1 MEELSFVAVLV
12 DGGGGGLVW
21 CGGLLMEAEL
31 KEELCGVWV
40 PLHPELL
47 LSFVNFSA
55 RKKKEREERKRKKGW
70 EVRERKDGEKE
81 RERERE
87 GKEG

>member
-1 MEELSFVAVLV
+1 MVVVVEEEELSFVAVLV

-31 KEELCGVWV
+31 KEELFGVWV

-55 RKKKEREERKRKKGW
+55 RKKKERKKVKKGM
-70 EVRERKDGEKE
+70 GS
-81 RERERE
+81 E
-87 GKEG
+87 GKEGWRKG